1 MMKGVKPGAVVR
13 LGLLAVGTIALLPAQ
28 LVAQRLGPRAASTL
42 PRLFHRLTCRCMG
55 VRVAVQGTPP
65 PPRAGGLIVASH
77 VSWLDISVIGAQRPL
92 AFVAKSEVAEW
103 PVIGWLAK
111 LQRTVFIDRQRRA
124 ATADVAAEMGARLSN
139 GEAIVLF
146 AEGTTG
152 DGTRVLPLRSSL
164 LGAAH
169 QALAKDPD
177 ADVTVYPLSVTYV
190 GFHGM
195 AGGRMERSQLGWYG
209 DTELAPHLKAML
221 AAGAIDVVL
230 SWGEPISMGRSL
242 SRKAATQLAE
252 AAIRSARREAV
263 TGRPPAPALPAP
275 APAATAPVIPS
286 ERKPE

>member
-1 MMKGVKPGAVVR
+1 MNGVKPGAVVR
-13 LGLLAVGTIALLPAQ
+13 LGLLTIGTLALLPAQ
-28 LVAQRLGPRAASTL
+28 MLARRLGPKADTKL
-42 PRLFHRLTCRCMG
+42 PRLFHRLTCRCFG
-55 VRVAVQGTPP
+55 VRVVVQGTPP
-65 PPRAGGLIVASH
+65 PPGSGGLIVANH

-92 AFVAKSEVAEW
+92 AFVAKSEVAGW

-169 QALAKDPD
+169 QALGNDPD
-177 ADVTVYPLSVTYV
+177 GDVTIYPLSLTYT

-195 AGGRMERSQLGWYG
+195 AGGRVERSQLGWYG

-230 SWGEPISMGRSL
+230 SWGAPIRMGHSL
-242 SRKAATQLAE
+242 SRKTATQLAE
-252 AAIRSARREAV
+252 ATIRTARREAI
-263 TGRPPAPALPAP
+263 TGRPQA
-275 APAATAPVIPS
+275 
-286 ERKPE
+286 